1 MQIQQLMNNN
11 CRKSSVDDE
20 LRGEILCGIAR
31 VQLQFSLTFESK
43 QVSTLEA
50 TYLDDICK
58 RTFALFFSCLK
69 TDVCFLEYKELYTLT
84 YGSI

>member
-20 LRGEILCGIAR
+20 LRGEILCGIAQ

-43 QVSTLEA
+43 QVSTLEG
-50 TYLDDICK
+50 T
-58 RTFALFFSCLK
+58 
-69 TDVCFLEYKELYTLT
+69 
-84 YGSI
+84 

>member
-31 VQLQFSLTFESK
+31 VKLQFSLTFESK

-50 TYLDDICK
+50 KYLYEIYK
-58 RTFALFFSCLK
+58 RAAR
-69 TDVCFLEYKELYTLT
+69 
-84 YGSI
+84 

>member
-50 TYLDDICK
+50 TYLSDIYK
-58 RTFALFFSCLK
+58 RTFELNVFGHVYIYLFF
-69 TDVCFLEYKELYTLT
+69 TVT
-84 YGSI
+84 

>member
-31 VQLQFSLTFESK
+31 VKLQFSLTFESK

-50 TYLDDICK
+50 TYLYDIYK
-58 RTFALFFSCLK
+58 RTAR
-69 TDVCFLEYKELYTLT
+69 
-84 YGSI
+84 